1 MPPTIPLAAF
11 VVGATMTGAFILL
24 GWVHRIRSRHES
36 ARVSL
41 VAEAEPSGSR
51 LTWMAGAL
59 AVMVVG
65 TLGSAMAARSPARAV
80 AGSQAAAAAPATT
93 MDMGSMPMPMP
104 MPAAAPAAASGP
116 GTGTPVVA
124 TAAAAPRGPVVAE
137 IPPVAQGRTARFT
150 ITAQDAVVPIAHGV
164 TYRAWTFN
172 GRVPG
177 PVMHVRQGQRVVITF
192 RNATSMPHSLD
203 LHAASVPADV
213 AFADIGPGKSTTI
226 SFTASAPGAFLY
238 HCVTAPGLMHIGNGM
253 FGALVVDPATPLPH
267 AAHTYVLVANEW
279 YLNGTGTKQPASLDW
294 TKAMAMQPDYL
305 SFNGY
310 ANEYADHPLHV
321 RPHQRLRFYVV
332 NAGPNLV
339 TPFHLVGG
347 LFERAYTDGDMR
359 HWLNDVQTTD
369 VAPGGSAAF
378 DTRFDEPGVYGFVSH
393 SFANVEKG
401 ELGAIDVGNVTG
413 TMTH

>member
-11 VVGATMTGAFILL
+11 VVGATMTAAFILL
-24 GWVHRIRSRHES
+24 GWAHRIRSQHES
-36 ARVSL
+36 ARVS
-41 VAEAEPSGSR
+41 VVADAEAPGSR
-51 LTWMAGAL
+51 RLAWLAGAL
-59 AVMVVG
+59 GILVVA
-65 TLGSAMAARSPARAV
+65 TLGSAMAARSPERAV
-80 AGSQAAAAAPATT
+80 ARAHAAAPATT

-104 MPAAAPAAASGP
+104 AAVPATGNAIAA
-116 GTGTPVVA
+116 GTPVVA
-124 TAAAAPRGPVVAE
+124 TASTTPRGPVVAE

-150 ITAQDAVVPIAHGV
+150 ITAEDAVVPIAHGV

-213 AFADIGPGKSTTI
+213 AFADIAPGKSTTI

-253 FGALVVDPATPLPH
+253 FGALVVDPAKPLPR

-279 YLNGTGTKQPASLDW
+279 YLNGTGRKQPASLDW

-305 SFNGY
+305 AFNGY

-321 RPHQRLRFYVV
+321 QPHQRLRFYVV

-347 LFERAYTDGDMR
+347 LFERAYSDGDMS

-401 ELGAIDVGNVTG
+401 ELGAIDVGTVTG